1 MPQIEEL
8 MQYIQSVKFT
18 MEKVRQHNDLTSHDE
33 EMLRQQI
40 ERAEELL
47 EDKA

>member
-1 MPQIEEL
+1 MPQTEEL
-8 MQYIQSVKFT
+8 AQYMQGVKFT
-18 MEKVRQHNDLTSHDE
+18 MDKVRQHNDLTPHED

-47 EDKA
+47 EGKE